1 MTDDH
6 DRIEE
11 NALTRRDSLLRLGG
25 FAALALGAGAVEALD
40 GQDAKAAATGPAA
53 VASGLVT
60 CVLTPEMT
68 EGPYYLDGD
77 MVRRDVRE
85 GRPGMLLT
93 LETTVV
99 DVSTCKPIKGA
110 AVDIWHCDA
119 GGAYS
124 GFAQEGTE
132 GRTFM
137 RGIQKTDRNGLAT
150 FKTVYPGWYSGRTVH
165 IHVRVSMGGSV
176 VHTGQLFFPE
186 SLTDAV
192 YRRAP
197 YNRRPSRDTRNATDS
212 IYRNG
217 GSRSMLKLTK
227 SGTALRRP
235 HHDGSQPL
243 VAAIELAAARRNPP
257 RRGRRRSSSAGGA
270 TRARGDG

>member
-25 FAALALGAGAVEALD
+25 FAALALGAGAAEAPD

-77 MVRRDVRE
+77 MVRREVRE
-85 GRPGMLLT
+85 GRPGVLLT

-99 DVSTCKPIKGA
+99 DVSTCKPIRGA

-119 GGAYS
+119 GGSYS

-137 RGIQKTDRNGLAT
+137 RGIQKSDRNGLAT

-227 SGTALRRP
+227 SGM
-235 HHDGSQPL
+235 GY
-243 VAAIELAAARRNPP
+243 V
-257 RRGRRRSSSAGGA
+257 GRITMGVSRS
-270 TRARGDG
+270 

>member
-1 MTDDH
+1 MRPHAGDD
-6 DRIEE
+6 RGPVLPRGRQG
-11 NALTRRDSLLRLGG
+11 APRRARGQ
-25 FAALALGAGAVEALD
+25 AG
-40 GQDAKAAATGPAA
+40 
-53 VASGLVT
+53 
-60 CVLTPEMT
+60 
-68 EGPYYLDGD
+68 
-77 MVRRDVRE
+77 RRC
-85 GRPGMLLT
+85 LT

-119 GGAYS
+119 GGTYS

-132 GRTFM
+132 GRTFL
-137 RGIQKTDRNGLAT
+137 RGIQRTDRNGLAT

-165 IHVRVSMGGSV
+165 VHVRVYIGGSV

-217 GSRSMLKLTK
+217 GSRSMLRLTK
-227 SGTALRRP
+227 SGS
-235 HHDGSQPL
+235 GY
-243 VAAIELAAARRNPP
+243 VARITM
-257 RRGRRRSSSAGGA
+257 GVSRS
-270 TRARGDG
+270 